1 MSVKQYDT
9 LPGVRARLVS
19 PEDILSIPVSGA
31 TLVNDGDVVV
41 INTDGKTVSAV
52 AGAGNTRFGI
62 IVRHGVGKSGKTSA
76 GNEAYQATDV
86 APVMTIGAIWVKT
99 TAPVTNIN
107 AKVYVKTSNGTTNA
121 PLGSLS
127 SSATDGTE
135 LPNASWESIS
145 NEQGHAIVRLR
156 GA

>member
-52 AGAGNTRFGI
+52 AGSRQ
-62 IVRHGVGKSGKTSA
+62 
-76 GNEAYQATDV
+76 Y
-86 APVMTIGAIWVKT
+86 PIWH
-99 TAPVTNIN
+99 
-107 AKVYVKTSNGTTNA
+107 YR
-121 PLGSLS
+121 
-127 SSATDGTE
+127 
-135 LPNASWESIS
+135 AS
-145 NEQGHAIVRLR
+145 R
-156 GA
+156 GG